1 MATEMSAYDAN
12 ELYEQYRQQVEEEG
26 GNALSFSEWLRRED
40 IVPSYRLSFK
50 E

>member
-12 ELYEQYRQQVEEEG
+12 ELYEQYRQQVEEG
-26 GNALSFSEWLRRED
+26 GNALSFSEWLRSED
-40 IVPSYRLSFK
+40 IEPSYRFSFR

>member
-26 GNALSFSEWLRRED
+26 GKPLSFSAWLRRED